1 MSLSKGIG
9 MAYINKGFAKAGNA
23 IDIMIRNKPISA
35 TIIKP
40 PFVKETSILD

>member
-1 MSLSKGIG
+1 
-9 MAYINKGFAKAGNA
+9 
-23 IDIMIRNKPISA
+23 MIRNKPISA

>member
-9 MAYINKGFAKAGNA
+9 MAYINKGFAIVGNT